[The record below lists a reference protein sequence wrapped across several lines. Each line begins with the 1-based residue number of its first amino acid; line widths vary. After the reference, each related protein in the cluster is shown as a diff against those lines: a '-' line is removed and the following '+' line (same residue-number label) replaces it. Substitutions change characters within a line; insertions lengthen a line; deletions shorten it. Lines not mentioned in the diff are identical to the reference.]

1 MNEEPGAA
9 TASLPEKLVVMALQV
24 EGQGLFERH
33 DVSVLY
39 TGLGK
44 VNAAITLTQ
53 RLSAYWHAG
62 RPAPLVINFGSAGSP
77 RFATGALVGC
87 NRFVQRDMDVRALG
101 FAYGVTPYEN
111 IPTEI
116 EFAPVFTS
124 LPHGLC
130 GSGDSFATGESRMH
144 CEVVDMEAYAYAKAC
159 LFAGAHFACAKYITD
174 GADHAAAGDWAINL
188 PAAAA
193 LFLQAYERL

>member
-1 MNEEPGAA
+1 MSEEVRAA
-9 TASLPEKLVVMALQV
+9 TASLPEKLVVMALKA
-24 EGQGLFERH
+24 EGQGLFEQRGI
-33 DVSVLY
+33 SVLY

-53 RLSAYWHAG
+53 RLCAYRHAG
-62 RPAPLVINFGSAGSP
+62 RPAPLVINFGTAGST

-87 NRFVQRDMDVRALG
+87 SRFVQRDMDVRALG
-101 FAYGVTPYEN
+101 FAYGVTPYEDV
-111 IPTEI
+111 PTELA
-116 EFAPVFTS
+116 FAPVFTS

-144 CEVVDMEAYAYAKAC
+144 CEVVDMEAYAFAKVC
-159 LFAGAHFACAKYITD
+159 LSVGAHFACAKYITD
-174 GADHAAAGDWAINL
+174 GADHAAAADWATNL

-193 LFLQAYERL
+193 AFLQSYQDL